1 MQYNKIYKMMQ
12 QPLIAQRN
20 AHEESFCFL
29 WHDNKGFMFE
39 NSDKNFV

>member
-1 MQYNKIYKMMQ
+1 MMQ
-12 QPLIAQRN
+12 QPPVAQRN
-20 AHEESFCFL
+20 AHEGSFCFL